1 MQIATFKIEFFHKE
15 EVFAQPCHHGN
26 PNKKLV
32 DLQRQAYLRLLVG
45 ESCQFECGGE
55 GERPVI
61 YLKFTGYNC
70 GHERNNDVPECVP
83 VWRYNTNAARNRII
97 KNRKTQLAKQRMTM
111 IGTSTC
117 HSNSQCRVS
126 HERLGRGA
134 QVRGLPGEEEQQNVL
149 IVIGPADDGR
159 R

>member
-15 EVFAQPCHHGN
+15 KVFVQPCRHRN
-26 PNKKLV
+26 PNKKLI

-70 GHERNNDVPECVP
+70 RHERNNDVPNACP

-97 KNRKTQLAKQRMTM
+97 KNR
-111 IGTSTC
+111 
-117 HSNSQCRVS
+117 
-126 HERLGRGA
+126 ERLSLRSRGC
-134 QVRGLPGEEEQQNVL
+134 R
-149 IVIGPADDGR
+149 
-159 R
+159 